1 MKSANKISIQGTV
14 QGLFYSQFVK
24 ENAEKLK
31 LRGYFRVLDDGKV
44 EILVEGDE
52 IDLNEF
58 YSIIQKGPKHS
69 QIRNIKLEVKKWSGD
84 FKEFKI
90 LKF

>member
-14 QGLFYSQFVK
+14 KGLFYSQFVN

-44 EILVEGDE
+44 EI
-52 IDLNEF
+52 
-58 YSIIQKGPKHS
+58 
-69 QIRNIKLEVKKWSGD
+69 
-84 FKEFKI
+84 
-90 LKF
+90 